1 MNPSLFMQRALD
13 LAERGKGSVHPNP
26 LVGCVLVHAG
36 KIIGE
41 GYHAQYGGSH
51 AEVNAIASVTDP
63 QLLADATAYVS
74 LEPCSHY
81 GKTPPCANLLVERGI
96 KSVVVATLDP
106 NPLVAGKGVK
116 LLEEA
121 GIPVQVGLLEREAR
135 WQNRRF
141 FCQQEKQRPY
151 LILKWAQTQ
160 DGFIARENFDS
171 KWISCSQSRQLVHQW
186 RAAEQAILVGKNT
199 ALFDN
204 PRLNVR
210 DWSGTNPLRIVLD
223 SRLELPA
230 NLNLFDHQIPTLCYN
245 TLKNESLPNLERI
258 KLSEGNFLEALLAN
272 LHARQIQSVLIE
284 GGSQTI
290 NQFLKAGLW
299 DEARVFTAPI
309 EFECGIAAPQLTQAP
324 SESHAIG
331 KDQLEI
337 YFHG

>member
-1 MNPSLFMQRALD
+1 MQRALD
-13 LAERGKGSVHPNP
+13 LAERGKGAVRPNP
-26 LVGCVLVHAG
+26 LVGCVLVHEG

-41 GYHAQYGGSH
+41 GYHEQYGGPH

-63 QLLADATAYVS
+63 KLLAAATAYVS
-74 LEPCSHY
+74 LEPCSHW
-81 GKTPPCANLLVERGI
+81 GKTPPCANLLVEKGI

-106 NPLVAGKGVK
+106 NPLVSGKGVK

-121 GIPVQVGLLEREAR
+121 GISVQVGLLEREAR

-141 FCQQEKQRPY
+141 FCQQEKHRPY

-171 KWISCSQSRQLVHQW
+171 KWISSSQSRQLVHLW
-186 RAAEQAILVGKNT
+186 RAEEQAILVGKNT
-199 ALFDN
+199 AIHDN

-210 DWSGTNPLRIVLD
+210 DWTGSDPIRVVLD
-223 SRLELPA
+223 SKLELPA
-230 NLNLFDHQIPTLCYN
+230 DLHLFDQQIPTLCYN
-245 TLKNESLPNLERI
+245 LLKSEKLTNLEWVQLPQ
-258 KLSEGNFLEALLAN
+258 LSLEALMAD

-290 NQFLKAGLW
+290 HQFLAAGLW

-309 EFECGIAAPQLTQAP
+309 QFERGIAAPQLTQTPA
-324 SESHAIG
+324 ESHAIG
-331 KDQLEI
+331 EDQLDI
-337 YFHG
+337 YYHG

>member
-13 LAERGKGSVHPNP
+13 LAERGKGTVRPNP
-26 LVGCVLVHAG
+26 LVGCVLVHDG
-36 KIIGE
+36 NIIGE
-41 GYHAQYGGSH
+41 GYHEQYGGPH

-63 QLLADATAYVS
+63 KLLAAATAYVS
-74 LEPCSHY
+74 LEPCSHW
-81 GKTPPCANLLVERGI
+81 GKTPPCANLLVEKGI

-121 GIPVQVGLLEREAR
+121 GISVQVGLLEQEAR

-141 FCQQEKQRPY
+141 FCQQEKHRPY

-171 KWISCSQSRQLVHQW
+171 KWISGTQSRQLVHQW
-186 RAAEQAILVGKNT
+186 RAEEQAILVGKNT
-199 ALFDN
+199 ALHDN

-210 DWSGTNPLRIVLD
+210 DWTGSDPIRVVLD
-223 SRLELPA
+223 SKLELPA
-230 NLNLFDHQIPTLCYN
+230 DLHLFDQQIPTLCY
-245 TLKNESLPNLERI
+245 TTRKSEKLTNLEWV
-258 KLSEGNFLEALLAN
+258 KLPQISLEALLAD

-290 NQFLKAGLW
+290 HQFLAAGLW

-309 EFECGIAAPQLTQAP
+309 EFERGIAAPQLTQTPA
-324 SESHAIG
+324 ESHAIG
-331 KDQLEI
+331 EDQLDL
-337 YFHG
+337 YYHG

>member
-1 MNPSLFMQRALD
+1 MNSSLFMQRALD
-13 LAERGKGSVHPNP
+13 LAERGKGAVRPNP
-26 LVGCVLVHAG
+26 LVGCVLVHEG

-41 GYHAQYGGSH
+41 GYHAQYGGPH

-63 QLLADATAYVS
+63 KLLADATAYVS
-74 LEPCSHY
+74 LEPCSHW
-81 GKTPPCANLLVERGI
+81 GKTPPCANLLIEKGI

-106 NPLVAGKGVK
+106 NPLVAGKGVQ
-116 LLEEA
+116 LLEAA
-121 GIPVQVGLLEREAR
+121 GIRVQVGLLEQEAR

-141 FCQQEKQRPY
+141 FCQQEKHRPY

-186 RAAEQAILVGKNT
+186 RAEEQSILVGKNT
-199 ALFDN
+199 ALHDN
-204 PRLNVR
+204 PQLNVR
-210 DWSGTNPLRIVLD
+210 DWTGSDPIRVVLD
-223 SRLELPA
+223 SKLELPA
-230 NLNLFDHQIPTLCYN
+230 ELHLFDQQIPTLCYN
-245 TLKNESLPNLERI
+245 TLKSETLPNLEWV
-258 KLSEGNFLEALLAN
+258 KLPELSPEALLAD

-290 NQFLKAGLW
+290 HQFLAAALW

-309 EFECGIAAPQLTQAP
+309 EFERGIAAPQLTQAP

-331 KDQLEI
+331 EDQLDI
-337 YFHG
+337 YYHG

>member
-13 LAERGKGSVHPNP
+13 LAERGKGAVRPNP
-26 LVGCVLVHAG
+26 LVGCVLVYEG

-41 GYHAQYGGSH
+41 GYHEQYGGPH
-51 AEVNAIASVTDP
+51 AEVNAIASVTD
-63 QLLADATAYVS
+63 QKLLEEATAYVS

-81 GKTPPCANLLVERGI
+81 GKTPPCANLLVEKGI

-106 NPLVAGKGVK
+106 NPLVSGKGVK

-121 GIPVQVGLLEREAR
+121 GISVQVGLLEREAR

-141 FCQQEKQRPY
+141 FCQQEKHRPY

-199 ALFDN
+199 ALHDN

-210 DWSGTNPLRIVLD
+210 DWTGSDPIRVVLD
-223 SRLELPA
+223 YKLELPA
-230 NLNLFDHQIPTLCYN
+230 DLHLFDQQIPTLCYN
-245 TLKNESLPNLERI
+245 LLKSEKLTNLEWVQLPQ
-258 KLSEGNFLEALLAN
+258 LSLEALLAD

-290 NQFLKAGLW
+290 TQFLAAGFW

-309 EFECGIAAPQLTQAP
+309 EFERGIDAPKLTQAP
-324 SESHAIG
+324 SESYAVG
-331 KDQLEI
+331 VDQLDI
-337 YFHG
+337 YYHG

>member
-13 LAERGKGSVHPNP
+13 LAERGKGTVRPNP
-26 LVGCVLVHAG
+26 LVGCVLVHEG
-36 KIIGE
+36 NIIGE
-41 GYHAQYGGSH
+41 GYHEQYGGPH

-63 QLLADATAYVS
+63 KLLTDATAYVS
-74 LEPCSHY
+74 LEPCSHW
-81 GKTPPCANLLVERGI
+81 GKTPPCANLLVEKGI

-116 LLEEA
+116 LIEQA
-121 GIPVQVGLLEREAR
+121 GISVQVGLLEQEAR

-141 FCQQEKQRPY
+141 FCQQEKHRPY

-171 KWISCSQSRQLVHQW
+171 KWISGTQSRQLVHQW
-186 RAAEQAILVGKNT
+186 RAEEQAILVGKNT
-199 ALFDN
+199 ALHDN

-210 DWSGTNPLRIVLD
+210 DWTGSDPIRVVLD
-223 SRLELPA
+223 SKLELPA
-230 NLNLFDHQIPTLCYN
+230 DLHLFDQQIPTLCY
-245 TLKNESLPNLERI
+245 TTRKSEKLTNLEWV
-258 KLSEGNFLEALLAN
+258 KLPQISLEALLAD

-290 NQFLKAGLW
+290 HQFLAAGLW

-309 EFECGIAAPQLTQAP
+309 EFERGIAAPQLTQTPA
-324 SESHAIG
+324 ESHAIG
-331 KDQLEI
+331 EDQLDL
-337 YFHG
+337 YYHG

>member
-1 MNPSLFMQRALD
+1 MNSSLFMQRALD
-13 LAERGKGSVHPNP
+13 LAERGKGAVRPNP
-26 LVGCVLVHAG
+26 LVGCVLVHEG

-41 GYHAQYGGSH
+41 GYHAQYGGPH
-51 AEVNAIASVTDP
+51 AEVNAIASVTDHK
-63 QLLADATAYVS
+63 LLEEATAYVS

-81 GKTPPCANLLVERGI
+81 GKTPPCANLLIEKGI

-116 LLEEA
+116 LLQEA
-121 GIPVQVGLLEREAR
+121 GISVQVGLLEQEAR

-141 FCQQEKQRPY
+141 FCQQEKHRPY

-186 RAAEQAILVGKNT
+186 RAEEQAILVGKNT
-199 ALFDN
+199 ALHDN

-210 DWSGTNPLRIVLD
+210 DWTGSDPIRVVLD
-223 SRLELPA
+223 SKLELPA
-230 NLNLFDHQIPTLCYN
+230 DLHLFDQQIPTLCYN
-245 TLKNESLPNLERI
+245 LLKSEKLTNLEWVQLPQ
-258 KLSEGNFLEALLAN
+258 LSPEALLAD

-290 NQFLKAGLW
+290 TQFLAAGLW

-309 EFECGIAAPQLTQAP
+309 QFERGIAAPNLTQAP
-324 SESHAIG
+324 SESHLIG
-331 KDQLEI
+331 EDQLDI
-337 YFHG
+337 YYHG

>member
-13 LAERGKGSVHPNP
+13 LAERGKGTVRPNP
-26 LVGCVLVHAG
+26 LVGCVLVHEG
-36 KIIGE
+36 NIIGE
-41 GYHAQYGGSH
+41 GYHEQYGGPH

-63 QLLADATAYVS
+63 KLLTDATAYVS
-74 LEPCSHY
+74 LEPCSHW
-81 GKTPPCANLLVERGI
+81 GKTPPCANLLVEKGI

-121 GIPVQVGLLEREAR
+121 GISVQVGLLEQEAR

-141 FCQQEKQRPY
+141 FCQQEKHRPY
-151 LILKWAQTQ
+151 VILKWAQTQ

-171 KWISCSQSRQLVHQW
+171 KWISGTQSRQLVHQW
-186 RAAEQAILVGKNT
+186 RAEEQAILVGKNT
-199 ALFDN
+199 ALHDN

-210 DWSGTNPLRIVLD
+210 DWTGSDPIRVVLD
-223 SRLELPA
+223 SKLELPA
-230 NLNLFDHQIPTLCYN
+230 DLHLFDQQIPTLCY
-245 TLKNESLPNLERI
+245 TTRKSEKLTNLEWV
-258 KLSEGNFLEALLAN
+258 KLPQISLEALLAD

-290 NQFLKAGLW
+290 HQFLAAGLW

-309 EFECGIAAPQLTQAP
+309 EFERGIAAPQLTQTPA
-324 SESHAIG
+324 ESHAIG
-331 KDQLEI
+331 EDQLDL
-337 YFHG
+337 YYHG

>member
-13 LAERGKGSVHPNP
+13 LAERGKGAVRPNP
-26 LVGCVLVHAG
+26 LVGCVLVHEG

-41 GYHAQYGGSH
+41 GYHEQYGGPH

-63 QLLADATAYVS
+63 KLLAAATAYVS
-74 LEPCSHY
+74 LEPCSHW
-81 GKTPPCANLLVERGI
+81 GKTPPCANLLVEKGI

-121 GIPVQVGLLEREAR
+121 GISVQVGLLEREAR

-141 FCQQEKQRPY
+141 FCQQEMHRPY

-171 KWISCSQSRQLVHQW
+171 KWISSSQSRQLVHQW
-186 RAAEQAILVGKNT
+186 RAEEQAILVGKNT
-199 ALFDN
+199 ALHDN

-210 DWSGTNPLRIVLD
+210 DWTGSDPIRVVLD
-223 SRLELPA
+223 SKLELPA
-230 NLNLFDHQIPTLCYN
+230 DLHLFDQQIPTLCYN
-245 TLKNESLPNLERI
+245 LLKSEKLTNLEWVQLPQ
-258 KLSEGNFLEALLAN
+258 LSLEALMAD

-290 NQFLKAGLW
+290 HQFLAAGLW

-309 EFECGIAAPQLTQAP
+309 QFERGIAAPKLTQTPA
-324 SESHAIG
+324 ESHAIG
-331 KDQLEI
+331 EDQLDI
-337 YFHG
+337 YYHG

>member
-1 MNPSLFMQRALD
+1 MQRALD
-13 LAERGKGSVHPNP
+13 LAERGKGTVRPNP
-26 LVGCVLVHAG
+26 LVGCVLVHEG

-41 GYHAQYGGSH
+41 GYHEQYGGPH

-63 QLLADATAYVS
+63 KLLAAATAYVS
-74 LEPCSHY
+74 LEPCSHW
-81 GKTPPCANLLVERGI
+81 GKTPPCANLLVEKGI

-106 NPLVAGKGVK
+106 NPLVAGKGVR

-121 GIPVQVGLLEREAR
+121 GISVQVGLLEQEAK

-141 FCQQEKQRPY
+141 FCQQEKHRPY

-171 KWISCSQSRQLVHQW
+171 KWISSSQSRQLVHQW
-186 RAAEQAILVGKNT
+186 RAEEQAILVGKNT
-199 ALFDN
+199 ALHDN

-210 DWSGTNPLRIVLD
+210 DWTGSDPIRVVLD
-223 SRLELPA
+223 SKLELPA
-230 NLNLFDHQIPTLCYN
+230 DLHLFDQQIPTLCYN
-245 TLKNESLPNLERI
+245 LLKSEKLTNLEWVQLPQ
-258 KLSEGNFLEALLAN
+258 LSLEALLAD

-290 NQFLKAGLW
+290 HQFLAADLW

-309 EFECGIAAPQLTQAP
+309 QFERGIAAPKLTQTTA
-324 SESHAIG
+324 ESHAIG
-331 KDQLEI
+331 EDQLDI
-337 YFHG
+337 YYHG

>member
-13 LAERGKGSVHPNP
+13 LAERGKGAVRPNP
-26 LVGCVLVHAG
+26 LVGCVLVHEG

-41 GYHAQYGGSH
+41 GYHEQYGGPH

-63 QLLADATAYVS
+63 KLLAAATAYVS
-74 LEPCSHY
+74 LEPCSHW
-81 GKTPPCANLLVERGI
+81 GKTPPCANLLVEKGI

-121 GIPVQVGLLEREAR
+121 GISVQVGLLEREAR

-141 FCQQEKQRPY
+141 FCQQEKHRPY

-199 ALFDN
+199 ALHDN

-210 DWSGTNPLRIVLD
+210 DWTGSDPIRVVLD
-223 SRLELPA
+223 SKLELPA
-230 NLNLFDHQIPTLCYN
+230 DLHLFDQQIPTLCYN
-245 TLKNESLPNLERI
+245 LLKSEKLTNLEWVQLPQ
-258 KLSEGNFLEALLAN
+258 LSLEALMAD

-290 NQFLKAGLW
+290 HQFLAAGLW

-309 EFECGIAAPQLTQAP
+309 QFELGISAPKLTQTPA
-324 SESHAIG
+324 ESHAIG
-331 KDQLEI
+331 EDQLDI
-337 YFHG
+337 YYHG

>member
-13 LAERGKGSVHPNP
+13 LAERGKGAVRPNP
-26 LVGCVLVHAG
+26 LVGCVLVHEE

-41 GYHAQYGGSH
+41 GYHEQYGGPH

-63 QLLADATAYVS
+63 KLLAAATAYVS
-74 LEPCSHY
+74 LEPCSHW
-81 GKTPPCANLLVERGI
+81 GKTPPCANLLVEKGI

-121 GIPVQVGLLEREAR
+121 GISVQVGLLEQEAK

-141 FCQQEKQRPY
+141 FCQQEKHRPY

-171 KWISCSQSRQLVHQW
+171 KWISCPQSRQLVHQW
-186 RAAEQAILVGKNT
+186 RAAEQAILVGKKT
-199 ALFDN
+199 ALHDN

-210 DWSGTNPLRIVLD
+210 DWTGSDPIRVVLD
-223 SRLELPA
+223 SKLELPA
-230 NLNLFDHQIPTLCYN
+230 DLHLFDQQIPTLCYN
-245 TLKNESLPNLERI
+245 LLKSEKLTNLEWV
-258 KLSEGNFLEALLAN
+258 KLPQLSLDALLAD

-284 GGSQTI
+284 GGSHTI
-290 NQFLKAGLW
+290 QQFLAAGLW

-309 EFECGIAAPQLTQAP
+309 QFERGIAAPQLTQAP
-324 SESHAIG
+324 AESHAIG
-331 KDQLEI
+331 EDQLDI

>member
-13 LAERGKGSVHPNP
+13 LAERGKGTVRPNP
-26 LVGCVLVHAG
+26 LVGCVLVHEG

-41 GYHAQYGGSH
+41 GYHEQYGGPH

-63 QLLADATAYVS
+63 KLLGSATAYVS
-74 LEPCSHY
+74 LEPCSYY
-81 GKTPPCANLLVERGI
+81 GKTPPCANLLVEKGI

-121 GIPVQVGLLEREAR
+121 GISVQVGLLEREAR

-141 FCQQEKQRPY
+141 FCQQEKHRPY

-186 RAAEQAILVGKNT
+186 RAEEQAILVGKNT
-199 ALFDN
+199 ALHDN

-210 DWSGTNPLRIVLD
+210 DWTGSDPIRVVLD
-223 SRLELPA
+223 SKLELPA
-230 NLNLFDHQIPTLCYN
+230 DLHLFDQQIPTLCYN
-245 TLKNESLPNLERI
+245 TLKSETLPNLEWVQLPQ
-258 KLSEGNFLEALLAN
+258 LSPEALLAD
-272 LHARQIQSVLIE
+272 LLARQIQSVLIE

-290 NQFLKAGLW
+290 TQFLAAGLW

-309 EFECGIAAPQLTQAP
+309 EFERGIAAPKLTQTPA
-324 SESHAIG
+324 ESHAIG
-331 KDQLEI
+331 EDQLDI
-337 YFHG
+337 YYHG

>member
-1 MNPSLFMQRALD
+1 
-13 LAERGKGSVHPNP
+13 VHE
-26 LVGCVLVHAG
+26 G

-41 GYHAQYGGSH
+41 GYHAQYGGPH

-63 QLLADATAYVS
+63 KLLADATAYVS
-74 LEPCSHY
+74 LEPCSHW
-81 GKTPPCANLLVERGI
+81 GKTPPCANLLIEKGI

-106 NPLVAGKGVK
+106 NPLVAGKGVQ
-116 LLEEA
+116 LLEAA
-121 GIPVQVGLLEREAR
+121 GIRVQVGLLEQEAR

-141 FCQQEKQRPY
+141 FCQQEKHRPY

-186 RAAEQAILVGKNT
+186 RAEEQSILVGKNT
-199 ALFDN
+199 ALHDN
-204 PRLNVR
+204 PQLNVR
-210 DWSGTNPLRIVLD
+210 DWTGSDPIRVVLD
-223 SRLELPA
+223 SKLELPA
-230 NLNLFDHQIPTLCYN
+230 DLHLFDQQIPTLCYN
-245 TLKNESLPNLERI
+245 TLKNETLPNLEWV
-258 KLSEGNFLEALLAN
+258 KLPELSPEALLAD

-290 NQFLKAGLW
+290 HQFLAAALW

-309 EFECGIAAPQLTQAP
+309 EFERGIAAPQLTQAP

-331 KDQLEI
+331 EDQLDI
-337 YFHG
+337 YYHG

>member
-1 MNPSLFMQRALD
+1 MSPSLFMQRALD
-13 LAERGKGSVHPNP
+13 LAERGKGAVRPNP
-26 LVGCVLVHAG
+26 LVGCVLVHEG

-41 GYHAQYGGSH
+41 GYHEQYGGPH

-63 QLLADATAYVS
+63 KLLAAATAYVS
-74 LEPCSHY
+74 LEPCSHW
-81 GKTPPCANLLVERGI
+81 GKTPPCANLLVEKGI

-121 GIPVQVGLLEREAR
+121 GISVQVGLLEREAR

-141 FCQQEKQRPY
+141 FCQQEKHRPY

-186 RAAEQAILVGKNT
+186 RAEEQAILVGKNT
-199 ALFDN
+199 ALHDN

-210 DWSGTNPLRIVLD
+210 DWTGPDPIRVVLD
-223 SRLELPA
+223 SKLELPA
-230 NLNLFDHQIPTLCYN
+230 DLHLFDQQIPTLCYN
-245 TLKNESLPNLERI
+245 LLKSEKLTNLEWVQLPQ
-258 KLSEGNFLEALLAN
+258 LSLEALLAD

-290 NQFLKAGLW
+290 HQFLAAGLW
-299 DEARVFTAPI
+299 DEARVFTSPI
-309 EFECGIAAPQLTQAP
+309 EFERGIAAPKLTQTPA
-324 SESHAIG
+324 ESHAIG
-331 KDQLEI
+331 EDQLDI
-337 YFHG
+337 YYHG

>member
-1 MNPSLFMQRALD
+1 MNSSLFMQRALD
-13 LAERGKGSVHPNP
+13 LAERGKGAVRPNP
-26 LVGCVLVHAG
+26 LVGCVLVHEG

-41 GYHAQYGGSH
+41 GYHEQYGGPH

-63 QLLADATAYVS
+63 KLLAAATAYVS
-74 LEPCSHY
+74 LEPCSHW
-81 GKTPPCANLLVERGI
+81 GKTPPCANLLVEKGI

-121 GIPVQVGLLEREAR
+121 GISVQVGLLEREAR

-141 FCQQEKQRPY
+141 FCQQEKHRPY

-171 KWISCSQSRQLVHQW
+171 KWISNSQSRQLVHQW

-199 ALFDN
+199 ALHDN

-210 DWSGTNPLRIVLD
+210 DWTGSDPIRVVLD
-223 SRLELPA
+223 SKLELPA
-230 NLNLFDHQIPTLCYN
+230 GLHLFDQQIPTLCYN
-245 TLKNESLPNLERI
+245 LLKSEKLTNLEWVQLPQ
-258 KLSEGNFLEALLAN
+258 LSLEALMAD
-272 LHARQIQSVLIE
+272 LHAREIQSVLIE

-290 NQFLKAGLW
+290 HQFLAADLW

-309 EFECGIAAPQLTQAP
+309 QFERGIAAPKLTQTPA
-324 SESHAIG
+324 ESHAIG
-331 KDQLEI
+331 EDQLDI
-337 YFHG
+337 YYHG

>member
-1 MNPSLFMQRALD
+1 MNSSLFMQRALD
-13 LAERGKGSVHPNP
+13 LAERGKGAVRPNP
-26 LVGCVLVHAG
+26 LVGCVLVHEG

-41 GYHAQYGGSH
+41 GYHEQYGGPH

-63 QLLADATAYVS
+63 KLLADATAYVS
-74 LEPCSHY
+74 LEPCSHW
-81 GKTPPCANLLVERGI
+81 GKTPPCANLLVEKGI

-106 NPLVAGKGVK
+106 NPLVSGKGVK

-121 GIPVQVGLLEREAR
+121 GISVQVGLLEREAR

-141 FCQQEKQRPY
+141 FCQQEKHRPY

-171 KWISCSQSRQLVHQW
+171 KWISSSQSRQLVHQW

-199 ALFDN
+199 ALHDN

-210 DWSGTNPLRIVLD
+210 DWTGSDPIRVVLD
-223 SRLELPA
+223 SKLELPA
-230 NLNLFDHQIPTLCYN
+230 DLHLFDQQIPTLCYN
-245 TLKNESLPNLERI
+245 LLKSEKLTNLEWVQLPQ
-258 KLSEGNFLEALLAN
+258 LSLEALMAD

-290 NQFLKAGLW
+290 HQFLAAGLW
-299 DEARVFTAPI
+299 DESRVFTAPI
-309 EFECGIAAPQLTQAP
+309 QFERGISAPKLTQAP
-324 SESHAIG
+324 AESYAIG
-331 KDQLEI
+331 EDQLDI
-337 YFHG
+337 YYHG